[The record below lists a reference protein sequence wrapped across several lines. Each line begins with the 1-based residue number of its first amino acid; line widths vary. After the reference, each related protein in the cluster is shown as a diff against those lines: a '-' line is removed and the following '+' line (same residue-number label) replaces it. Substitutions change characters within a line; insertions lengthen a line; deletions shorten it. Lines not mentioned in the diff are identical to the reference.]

1 MALKLYKESDESS
14 DDTDNDDEEEF
25 HIYVV
30 NVAEDLSE
38 EPSYV
43 PVEDE
48 ILFSEHGLSDEVR
61 RYLLEMF
68 PS

>member
-1 MALKLYKESDESS
+1 MSTTTVALKLYKESDESS

-48 ILFSEHGLSDEVR
+48 IF
-61 RYLLEMF
+61 F
-68 PS
+68 F